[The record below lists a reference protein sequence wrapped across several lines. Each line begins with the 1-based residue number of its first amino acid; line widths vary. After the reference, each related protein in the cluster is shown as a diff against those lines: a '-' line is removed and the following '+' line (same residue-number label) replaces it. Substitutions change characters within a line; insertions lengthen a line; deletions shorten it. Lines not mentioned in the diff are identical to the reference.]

1 MYVRYT
7 EPVWEERARARGQL
21 TEPRRP
27 SGPRRIQVDRPSPVQ
42 HITVIEQR
50 PRAPSPEPVIRVIE
64 RRRVY
69 VRVYVYFGRHETWNN
84 RFGHFDLLVD
94 ENWTNNDIKDAAE
107 RDYSQTIDDMLFVEQ
122 KYQSNLAFEGTSHT
136 LFEKTLLF
144 YVHERDLNG
153 YRNDVKPFIR
163 SINAA

>member
-7 EPVWEERARARGQL
+7 EPVWEERARARGQPI
-21 TEPRRP
+21 EPRRS
-27 SGPRRIQVDRPSPVQ
+27 SGPRQVQANRPEQ
-42 HITVIEQR
+42 YITVIEQR
-50 PRAPSPEPVIRVIE
+50 PRAHEPEAVIRVIE

-69 VRVYVYFGRHETWNN
+69 VRVYVYFGRHESWNN

-94 ENWTNNDIKDAAE
+94 ENWTKDDIKDAAE

-122 KYQSNLAFEGTSHT
+122 KYQSNLAFEGARHT

-144 YVHERDLNG
+144 YVHERDLDG
-153 YRNDVKPFIR
+153 YRKDVKPFIR
-163 SINAA
+163 SINDA